1 MRYENSCVY
10 YFTRCIR
17 GNITEI
23 SFSFFWSDIKY
34 STPIPRLRLR
44 IHDCPFGIKTGE
56 RHAKF
61 HKFFIIWTSY
71 SQRLYITDA
80 SMRSLCRDAE
90 GNLNFWGRGRDMHN
104 KFFWA
109 SSKIPRNISNR
120 SNFPLFAY
128 FLFSFLSFSTHFYNI
143 GFVLFWNFYIQL
155 MEELCAFSK
164 CL

>member
-1 MRYENSCVY
+1 MLIKIIMRYENSCVY

-80 SMRSLCRDAE
+80 SMRFSVPWR
-90 GNLNFWGRGRDMHN
+90 GRKFKFLSGRDMHN

-128 FLFSFLSFSTHFYNI
+128 SLFSFLSTHFYNI

-155 MEELCAFSK
+155 MDE
-164 CL
+164 